1 MFVIES
7 CQKIEY
13 NVLFNDDIYPSLKF
27 WQSVSSIL
35 QDPLGIDNI
44 GQLYGF
50 GVNVYVFDILL
61 WIKNTETVSQNL
73 KTFQAENL
81 TNDCTIISVA
91 LQPV

>member
-1 MFVIES
+1 MPYSFVPI
-7 CQKIEY
+7 
-13 NVLFNDDIYPSLKF
+13 NIYSAY
-27 WQSVSSIL
+27 WTHIVSDSIL
-35 QDPLGIDNI
+35 QDLLGIDNI
-44 GQLYGF
+44 GQLYGT
-50 GVNVYVFDILL
+50 GVNVYIYDILL

>member
-44 GQLYGF
+44 RQLYGF